1 MQRNVMPII
10 IAFNAKKIQIAQV
23 YMKRDVMPIFAFNAR
38 KIQIVP
44 RGKIKGLSVIVQI
57 GLMVS
62 ALIRKSTD

>member
-1 MQRNVMPII
+1 
-10 IAFNAKKIQIAQV
+10 
-23 YMKRDVMPIFAFNAR
+23 MKRDVMPIKDAFNAR